1 MAGKVKTIVEPA
13 ITPVIQNLGF
23 EIVDIDY
30 VKQSDGMNLI
40 IYIDSDK
47 GISIEDCETVSRSID
62 PILDEMNPTDDQP
75 YILSVSS
82 PGIDRPLKHTRDFQR
97 NMGKEIQITLFAKID
112 GKKIFKGILKSFDE
126 ISIELDVNGE
136 TMAFSREKI
145 AHIVPIIHF

>member
-13 ITPVIQNLGF
+13 ITPVIQSLGF

-47 GISIEDCETVSRSID
+47 GITIEDCETVSRSID

-97 NMGKEIQITLFAKID
+97 NMEKEIQITLFAKID

-126 ISIELDVNGE
+126 ISIELEVNGE
-136 TMAFSREKI
+136 TMTFSREKI